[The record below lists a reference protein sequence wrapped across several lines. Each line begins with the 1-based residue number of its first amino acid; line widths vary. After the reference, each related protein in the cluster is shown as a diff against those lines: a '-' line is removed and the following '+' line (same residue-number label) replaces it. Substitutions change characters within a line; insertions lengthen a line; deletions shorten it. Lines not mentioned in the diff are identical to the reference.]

1 MKSFR
6 QAIIFGLIEEE
17 AIKSQEQLRQR
28 LRVRKIVTTQAT
40 ISRDIKE
47 LQLVKRSSDGAYQK
61 LDREIRPTAGVETAL
76 RRAVGEYLRR
86 VTRVHQLVV
95 LGTDPGQAQLL
106 ALAID
111 RTNIS
116 GVVGTIGGDD
126 TILVIAHDPK
136 SAKSLVRRLER
147 WAKR

>member
-6 QAIIFGLIEEE
+6 QAIIFSLIEEE

-28 LRVRKIVTTQAT
+28 LRVRKIVTTQ
-40 ISRDIKE
+40 
-47 LQLVKRSSDGAYQK
+47 AYQK

-126 TILVIAHDPK
+126 TILVIAHDPR